1 MSVSTPFSTRSTG
14 GLQPRLTWPL
24 IGLSLAGLILLPSI
38 WPSSY
43 VVNVLILAFIFAI
56 LATGLNLIFGYTGL
70 LSFGQVGFFG
80 LGAYL
85 YALLTMDGGVS
96 PWLSILLAGI
106 GSGFVALLLGYPA
119 LRVSRASFV
128 IVTLSFTLL
137 AALLARNWVEI
148 TRGPMGIPRLPA
160 PSIDLPGLGTF
171 SGHDPHV
178 FYYIALA
185 IAVASIGAIYLLV
198 NSPIGRVLRAI
209 NLDEPLA
216 ASQGISPKK
225 YQIAAFAV
233 AGVLSGI
240 AGSLHVSHL
249 GIVDPSIFDPYYSEM
264 LLIIVIVGGPGS
276 FWMVVVSSLVFMAIP
291 ELLRMAPELR
301 MVLFGMVLVLA
312 AMLFPTGVGGYFEQR
327 KLALWRRS
335 LRS

>member
-1 MSVSTPFSTRSTG
+1 MFGSTPSSALPASGAQF
-14 GLQPRLTWPL
+14 RLTWPL
-24 IGLSLAGLILLPSI
+24 VVLSLAALVVLPSV

-43 VVNVLILAFIFAI
+43 VINVLILVFIFAI

-80 LGAYL
+80 LGAYV
-85 YALLTMDGGVS
+85 YALLTMDAGIS
-96 PWLSILLAGI
+96 PWLSILMAGI
-106 GSGFVALLLGYPA
+106 CPGFAALLLGYPA

-148 TRGPMGIPRLPA
+148 TRGPMGIPKLPA
-160 PSIDLPGLGTF
+160 PSLDLPGLGAF

-185 IAVASIGAIYLLV
+185 IAVVSIGSIYLLV
-198 NSPIGRVLRAI
+198 SSPVGRVLRAI
-209 NLDEPLA
+209 NLNEPLA

-225 YQIAAFAV
+225 YQVAAFAV
-233 AGVLSGI
+233 AGVLSGV

-264 LLIIVIVGGPGS
+264 LLIIVIIGGPGH
-276 FWMVVVSSLVFMAIP
+276 FWMVLVSSLVFMAIP

-312 AMLFPTGVGGYFEQR
+312 AMLFPSGVGGYFEQR
-327 KLALWRRS
+327 KVAMWRKS

>member
-1 MSVSTPFSTRSTG
+1 MSAPVSSIATPAGNTPF
-14 GLQPRLTWPL
+14 RLTWPL
-24 IGLSLAGLILLPSI
+24 VLLSLAALVVLPSV

-85 YALLTMDGGVS
+85 YALLVVDAGMS
-96 PWLSILLAGI
+96 AWLAILLAGLA
-106 GSGFVALLLGYPA
+106 SGFVALLLGYPA

-137 AALLARNWVEI
+137 AALLARNWVEV
-148 TRGPMGIPRLPA
+148 TRGPMGIPKLPA
-160 PSIDLPGLGTF
+160 PSVDLPGIGAF
-171 SGHDPHV
+171 SGHDPYV

-185 IAVASIGAIYLLV
+185 IAVASIGAVYLLV

-209 NLDEPLA
+209 NLNEPLA

-225 YQIAAFAV
+225 YQIAAFAI
-233 AGVLSGI
+233 AGILSGI

-264 LLIIVIVGGPGS
+264 LLIIVIIGGPGN
-276 FWMVVVSSLVFMAIP
+276 FWMVLLSSLVFMAIP

-301 MVLFGMVLVLA
+301 MVLFGGILVLA

-327 KLALWRRS
+327 RIAMWRRS